1 MTGGLRRDDGSA
13 VVEFVWLGVLL
24 MVPLVYVVMAA
35 LSVQRAAFAETAAA
49 REAARA
55 YATAGSDA
63 LGERR
68 AEAAVALVMRD
79 HGVRWIA
86 SGRVV
91 SCGSCTYQPGSTFT
105 VDLRRTVALPFVPSW
120 LCGRRCVAGVV
131 VSAHHRERIDCFA
144 RAGVGPVDDSAV
156 PQC

>member
-1 MTGGLRRDDGSA
+1 MRQLRHDDGSA

-24 MVPLVYVVMAA
+24 MVPLAYVVMAA

-63 LGERR
+63 LGEQR
-68 AEAAVALVMRD
+68 AEQAVELVMRD
-79 HGVRWIA
+79 HGVSWTPT
-86 SGRVV
+86 GRVV
-91 SCGSCTYQPGSTFT
+91 SCGACTYAAGSTFA

-120 LCGRRCVAGVV
+120 LCGHRCVAGVV
-131 VSAHHRERIDCFA
+131 VSAHHRERLDCFTGA
-144 RAGVGPVDDSAV
+144 SAA
-156 PQC
+156 PGSSC

>member
-1 MTGGLRRDDGSA
+1 MTRRWRDDGSA

-63 LGERR
+63 AGEQR
-68 AEAAVALVMRD
+68 AEQAVALVMRD
-79 HGVRWIA
+79 HGVRWVA
-86 SGRVV
+86 DGRVI
-91 SCGSCTYQPGSTFT
+91 SCGQCDYRPGSTFT
-105 VDLRRTVALPFVPSW
+105 VDLRRTVRLPFVPSW
-120 LCGRRCVAGVV
+120 LCGHRCAAGIV
-131 VSAHHRERIDCFA
+131 VSAHHRERLDCFA
-144 RAGVGPVDDSAV
+144 GTGAAT
-156 PQC
+156 C